1 MPPFYYVRRLQRMR
15 AAYLGPEGTHTHE
28 AAASCE
34 LLEGWELAGES
45 SIKSAFLRFAKG
57 AADAA
62 VLPLE
67 NALEGPVGPT
77 LDALAGPDADGARI
91 RREIV
96 RDIRHSLLARPGAAL
111 DSITGVVS
119 HPQALAQCAESL
131 RTRFPDAILEPSLST
146 AEAALIAASR
156 EGWVALGT
164 RAAAERAGL
173 DVREEDLSDE
183 PGNRT
188 RFVVLMRE
196 DERPTGRDRT
206 SLVFGLERD
215 RPGGLADVLGELA
228 SRGINL
234 SRIESRPTRHALGEY
249 WFFVDFEAHREETKA
264 AEAIAAAKAR
274 CGFFRM
280 LGSYPR
286 A

>member
-1 MPPFYYVRRLQRMR
+1 MR

-28 AAASCE
+28 AAASCD
-34 LLEGWELAGES
+34 LFSGWELVSES

-57 AADAA
+57 GADAA

-77 LDALAGPDADGARI
+77 LDALAGADGGIARI

-96 RDIRHSLLARPGAAL
+96 RDIRHSLLTRAGAAL
-111 DSITGVVS
+111 DQIAGVVS

-131 RTRFPDAILEPSLST
+131 RARFPDAILEPSLST

-156 EGWVALGT
+156 DGWAALGT
-164 RAAAERAGL
+164 RAAGERAGL
-173 DVREEDLSDE
+173 EIREDDLSDE

-188 RFVVLMRE
+188 RFVVLTHE
-196 DERPTGRDRT
+196 DEKPTGRDRT

-215 RPGGLADVLGELA
+215 RPGGLHDVLGELA

-234 SRIESRPTRHALGEY
+234 SRIESRPTRRALGEY
-249 WFFVDFEAHREETKA
+249 WFFADFEAHREDPKA
-264 AEAIAAAKAR
+264 AEAIAAAQAR